1 MQRARTA
8 KLRSLK
14 FIFSAEGSLVC
25 GSEVER
31 GDGMGAIY
39 LTQERYNEALC
50 TAVAVGVKPR
60 PSTVLAK

>member
-1 MQRARTA
+1 MQRVRTA

-31 GDGMGAIY
+31 GDGMGAIS
-39 LTQERYNEALC
+39 LTQERHNEALC
-50 TAVAVGVKPR
+50 MAGAVGVKPR
-60 PSTVLAK
+60 PSVLAK